1 MSVPNIPIEDL
12 KTALADSLSSVFRMM
27 LSYDCESQ
35 RYEDLTGNRA
45 EMPDLGEEAVIEVH
59 VGSVGFVGAINGL
72 VYLYMKTDFVKEAA
86 VKVTGSEPVEFGVD
100 MVSDL
105 CGELTNIFVGG
116 FTHALSD
123 LGYQSMLTIPTVF
136 SGDEL
141 FISTIGVVRHLRVE
155 FLVNGQEVVADLV
168 FAESSAA

>member
-12 KTALADSLSSVFRMM
+12 KTAIANSLSSVFRTM

-35 RYEDLTGNRA
+35 RHEDLTGSRA
-45 EMPDLGEEAVIEVH
+45 QMPELGGESVIAVH

-72 VYLYMKTDFVKEAA
+72 VYLYMKTEFVTESAEKI
-86 VKVTGSEPVEFGVD
+86 TGLEPSELDGD
-100 MVSDL
+100 IVSDV
-105 CGELTNIFVGG
+105 CGELTNIFGSG
-116 FTHALSD
+116 FKNAIAD
-123 LGYQSMLTIPTVF
+123 LGYESALTIPTVF

-141 FISTIGVVRHLRVE
+141 FISTIGVVHHLRVE

-168 FAESSAA
+168 LAEPPAA